1 MEGAPQP
8 DRLSQAGLADFAPRA
23 DAAASPVVMLNL
35 LAFEPGAG
43 RERYAE
49 YGEAVAPL
57 LEEAGGRVLFAGD
70 AAPPLIG
77 EAGWDMVLLVEYPTR
92 RAFLEMTGSEAYL
105 EIAHLRTEGLE
116 RAELH
121 PLGPAPGVSSGST
134 SAESGTFDDAT
145 TKQAVHSASVPELG

>member
-8 DRLSQAGLADFAPRA
+8 DRLSQPGLTDFAPRA
-23 DAAASPVVMLNL
+23 EADGSPVVMLNL
-35 LAFEPGAG
+35 LAFKAGRG
-43 RERYAE
+43 RERYGE

-57 LEEAGGRVLFAGD
+57 LERAGGRVLFAGD

-92 RAFLEMTGSEAYL
+92 RAFLEMIGSEAYGA
-105 EIAHLRTEGLE
+105 IAHLRTEGVE

-121 PLGPAPGVSSGST
+121 PLDPAPGVL
-134 SAESGTFDDAT
+134 A
-145 TKQAVHSASVPELG
+145 